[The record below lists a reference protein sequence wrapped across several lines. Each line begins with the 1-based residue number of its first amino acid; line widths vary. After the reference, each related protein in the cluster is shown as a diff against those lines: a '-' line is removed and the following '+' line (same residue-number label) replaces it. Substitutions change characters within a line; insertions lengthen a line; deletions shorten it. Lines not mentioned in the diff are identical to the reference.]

1 MVQLAHR
8 ATKTASGR
16 SAMAVFT
23 SILCALDSSPLASR
37 VLRHAVGIAAV
48 CGARLTVLTV
58 VTNAHPPQPDAK
70 VSALLREVLPPGAA
84 YLTRPELKT
93 VQVAMGQPADAIVDI
108 ARGDVDLIVA
118 GTHSKSGLSRW
129 LLGSTSTAILEY
141 ATCPTLLVPPG
152 QLDIVTLDAAAA
164 RFHPGAVL
172 AAVDLRE
179 HNEKQLTLASQLA
192 AVAGQPLVLMT
203 VADQATSDAEAQ
215 GALTARAAGL
225 APVPSRVVVRRG
237 NVADEIDHAAVADA
251 AGLVVM
257 GLRSRAEGTPGAI
270 ATAVLKAKDALVLAV
285 PAD

>member
-1 MVQLAHR
+1 
-8 ATKTASGR
+8 
-16 SAMAVFT
+16 MAAFT

-37 VLRHAVGIAAV
+37 VLRHAVGVAAV

-58 VTNAHPPQPDAK
+58 VTNAHPPQPDAR
-70 VSALLREVLPPGAA
+70 VAALLREVLPAGAG
-84 YLTRPELKT
+84 YLAQPQLKT
-93 VQVAMGQPADAIVDI
+93 VQVAMGQPADAIVDM
-108 ARGDVDLIVA
+108 ARGEADLIVA

-172 AAVDLRE
+172 AAVDLQE
-179 HNEKQLTLASQLA
+179 HNEKQLALASELA

-203 VADQATSDAEAQ
+203 VANQATSEADAQ
-215 GALTARAAGL
+215 QALKERAAGL
-225 APVPSRVVVRRG
+225 APVRAVRVVVRRG
-237 NVADEIDHAAVADA
+237 NVADEIDHAAVAEA

-257 GLRSRAEGTPGAI
+257 GLRSRTEGTPGAI

-285 PAD
+285 PAA